1 MKAVIIA
8 ESQNIIDEFS
18 QYYKSN
24 GFDVIVYRWLMKAMD
39 NIEEIDPDLIFI
51 NAEEYPRHWKIL
63 CQYVAGINKFPKIVL
78 YSSRNFKD
86 EENEKAK
93 LLNIDS
99 VINSSED
106 LQEVCT
112 LEELCPTTNE
122 PENEIEPASEVEP
135 ENEVESASE
144 IDSVSEVES
153 ASEID
158 SASEVEPASEID
170 SVSEVE
176 SASEIDSVSEVEPAS
191 EIESASEIET
201 ENEVEPE
208 NKVESA
214 SEVEPASEIKTEPV
228 DTTVEENKTINCKF
242 LFTHPKTFVLITG
255 TVKEFGIPKLIFI
268 PDNPDDTKDLAE
280 ETIINRCTLKI
291 DGSIKTVNAKI
302 IKNSNEIEFVI

>member
-1 MKAVIIA
+1 
-8 ESQNIIDEFS
+8 
-18 QYYKSN
+18 
-24 GFDVIVYRWLMKAMD
+24 MKAMD

-122 PENEIEPASEVEP
+122 PEIEVEPASEVETENEVEP

-144 IDSVSEVES
+144 
-153 ASEID
+153 
-158 SASEVEPASEID
+158 VEPASEID
-170 SVSEVE
+170 S
-176 SASEIDSVSEVEPAS
+176 
-191 EIESASEIET
+191 
-201 ENEVEPE
+201 
-208 NKVESA
+208 
-214 SEVEPASEIKTEPV
+214 ASEIKTEPV